1 MKSAK
6 VNTSNSFNGSQSNLM
21 ANSVD
26 LHRALALNDGDDTQ
40 LFTFLLSIG
49 DVENFRKNPARSAL
63 FYYQGHEWYLTCGA
77 FDGKDGIPQL
87 GVFLYWTGTNTAGLR
102 CRNDYRIIV
111 RNIQDP
117 AESLIS
123 EGLQVLFNPPKSLG
137 WGKRELGPLPEILS
151 VSKGF
156 LVEPNGCIIVELA
169 LKSGKTI
176 FEQTVDISQ
185 VLEEPK
191 QADNPFK
198 SYFTPNFSL
207 AGFEFYLSVYPFGD
221 REEADGHVS
230 MYLHRY
236 IKTGNPHLGCRIR
249 YRFFIG
255 GHLSPGDS
263 KTFEFSFKND
273 HGYGRF
279 KAFQPLSSTDVLRRG
294 PVPVGVEILSI
305 TSYAQ
310 LELPLTTRG
319 YYHTDNFVFE
329 DVAFGDHRG
338 NQWKLSVNNTS
349 QVR

>member
-1 MKSAK
+1 
-6 VNTSNSFNGSQSNLM
+6 M
-21 ANSVD
+21 ANTVE
-26 LHRALALNDGDDTQ
+26 LHRALALNDSDDTE
-40 LFTFLLSIG
+40 LFTFLLSVG
-49 DVENFRKNPARSAL
+49 DSESFRQSPTRSSV
-63 FYYQGHEWYLTCGA
+63 FYYQGHEWYLTCGG
-77 FDGKDGIPQL
+77 FDDKESVTQL

-102 CRNDYRIIV
+102 CRADYRIIV
-111 RNIQDP
+111 RNVQDP

-123 EGLQVLFNPPKSLG
+123 EGQQVLFNAPKSLG
-137 WGKRELGPLPEILS
+137 WGKRGLGPLSDILS

-156 LVEPNGCIIVELA
+156 LVEPSGTIIVELA
-169 LKSGKTI
+169 LKGGKTI

-185 VLEEPK
+185 ILEDPS
-191 QADNPFK
+191 QSDNPYK

-221 REEADGHVS
+221 REEAGGHVS

-236 IKTGNPHLGCRIR
+236 IKAANPNLGCRIR

-255 GHLSPGDS
+255 GHVSPGDS

-279 KAFQPLSSTDVLRRG
+279 KAFDPLSSTDLLRRG

-310 LELPLTTRG
+310 VELPLTTRG

-329 DVAFGDHRG
+329 DVAFGDQRG
-338 NQWKLSVNNTS
+338 NRWKLSVNNTS
-349 QVR
+349 QVRIFLTILESNQKAFFFFFKP